1 MGTLLFMTTR
11 FFTLLGLLT
20 ISWCVM
26 TFTHEVGHVVAG
38 LCSGGSL
45 ETVELRPWRLP
56 YSLFVVDPHPLITLW
71 GGPLIGVVVP
81 VAFAITL
88 RMQWMWFIASFCLLA
103 NGLYLAT
110 GWFAGDRYLDTTK
123 LFEHGASPIAVALYC
138 VVTIGWG
145 YVRFRKACLWV
156 FQTSNQSET
165 ETRSS

>member
-1 MGTLLFMTTR
+1 MTTR

-26 TFTHEVGHVVAG
+26 TFTHEMGHVVAG
-38 LCSGGSL
+38 LCSGGTL

-71 GGPLIGVVVP
+71 GGPLIVVVP

-110 GWFAGDRYLDTTK
+110 GWVSGDRYLDTTK

-138 VVTIGWG
+138 LVTIGWG
-145 YVRFRKACLWV
+145 YVRFRTACLWV
-156 FQTSNQSET
+156 FETPKTTEMETS
-165 ETRSS
+165 SS